1 MSMDYTRYC
10 PVARTLDVIG
20 DRWTIL
26 ILRDLM
32 IDGPR
37 KFMDF
42 QYSLARISPTTLS
55 DRLKGLE
62 EHGIIERRCSEDHP
76 PRAEYL
82 LTSKGEDLRPI
93 LRAMRLWGYKH
104 TKPPG
109 K

>member
-20 DRWTIL
+20 DRWTTL

-32 IDGPR
+32 VDGPR

-42 QYSLARISPTTLS
+42 QYSLAHISPTTHS
-55 DRLKGLE
+55 DRLKSLE
-62 EHGIIERRCSEDHP
+62 EHSIIDRRFYEDHTP
-76 PRAEYL
+76 GAEYL

-93 LRAMRLWGYKH
+93 LRAMRLCGDKH